1 MGDGVGNLLDVIYEN
16 IYTPV
21 LATRLIFIFQYASKH
36 IMCKLN
42 QISTK
47 AKQANQLTIIKYISE
62 AIVMKTFIRQ
72 MNDTKNY
79 CDGYALVEVDIDG
92 SETIK
97 AIKSKAK
104 QTAGNYCYRLPDNEL
119 GIKWLSDKKICDG
132 YELTYSKTIHNQTTA
147 QQSTVN
153 KQPRKTELDRLK
165 EVLDEEDRAVL
176 DALINKAIAKLKKI
190 QLQEQIAA
198 LQAQLAQYEQQ

>member
-1 MGDGVGNLLDVIYEN
+1 M
-16 IYTPV
+16 
-21 LATRLIFIFQYASKH
+21 TRLISIFQYVSKN
-36 IMCKLN
+36 IICKLK
-42 QISTK
+42 QTSTK
-47 AKQANQLTIIKYISE
+47 SKLVNQLTITKYISE
-62 AIVMKTFIRQ
+62 ARIMKTFIRQ

-79 CDGYALVEVDIDG
+79 CDGYALVEVDLDG
-92 SETIK
+92 LEVIK

-132 YELTYSKTIHNQTTA
+132 YELTYSRTIHNQTTA

-153 KQPRKTELDRLK
+153 KQPKKTELDRLK
-165 EVLDEEDRAVL
+165 EVLNEEDRQVL